1 MENTNEEKVLLL
13 LQGIEENLAK
23 NATVTEGYSILK
35 SAITELSAPKTHE
48 LQFKALLH
56 DLLQKINI
64 EIGLNGLKLDDDSQ
78 NKWNALENIYFNGLG
93 SWSKST
99 NLARMFGSKQ

>member
-1 MENTNEEKVLLL
+1 MGNADEEKVLLL

-23 NATVTEGYSILK
+23 EATATKGYSILK
-35 SAITELSAPKTHE
+35 SAIIELSAPKIHG

-78 NKWNALENIYFNGLG
+78 NKWDELEALYSKGLG
-93 SWSKST
+93 SWAQST
-99 NLARMFGSKQ
+99 TLARVLGSQQ